1 MYVQFVRRVSVPRA
15 DKEMWRYGCSIPGGS
30 EKRWSSCGKLMIAL
44 KEAVLY
50 SGVDKGENHERG
62 VDLIVLKDAAKV
74 C

>member
-1 MYVQFVRRVSVPRA
+1 
-15 DKEMWRYGCSIPGGS
+15 
-30 EKRWSSCGKLMIAL
+30 MIAL

-74 C
+74 CYNRNQYLRGSPPCTSTLYIWRRLSIASAER

>member
-1 MYVQFVRRVSVPRA
+1 
-15 DKEMWRYGCSIPGGS
+15 
-30 EKRWSSCGKLMIAL
+30 MIAL